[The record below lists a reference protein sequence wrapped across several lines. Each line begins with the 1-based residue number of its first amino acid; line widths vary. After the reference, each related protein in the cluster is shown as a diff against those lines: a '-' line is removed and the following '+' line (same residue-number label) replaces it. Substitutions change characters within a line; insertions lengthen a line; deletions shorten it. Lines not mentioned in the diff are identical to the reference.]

1 MTNVWRGCF
10 VIRMWET
17 TERNVIAVVLMSL
30 AMTSTAQ
37 ALTFK
42 KGEVLGSDGKTYSGA
57 SPEQMEKLIERA
69 KRSGDR
75 SGVTGNNVFVVV
87 GDDVTFVPVDELR
100 GKTKESQITVIG
112 DAVVQDMTGN
122 SNITYAQVETV
133 NDLADKTGMSVEE
146 ILGTGEIEGID
157 QDLMKEIEAVSA
169 ESGISVDN
177 LLAVNDVIE
186 NLPEGDASAFMD
198 DLGELIEE
206 GLAEQVDEFLTE
218 LREIE
223 GALDAITQFDSY
235 ESCVSGGGGAVCDQ
249 VNELMES
256 SEL

>member
-1 MTNVWRGCF
+1 M
-10 VIRMWET
+10 
-17 TERNVIAVVLMSL
+17 RNVIAVVLMSL
-30 AMTSTAQ
+30 AMASTAQ

-87 GDDVTFVPVDELR
+87 GDVVTFVPVDELR